1 MTMITPKTNIQW
13 YTNCKWCNS
22 KACKSIEYFRTKL
35 NVLAF
40 RFQIQ
45 FFMYMHWWKKAHQEP
60 FSLDFFVQK
69 RALIGSWNR
78 LSWRVQVLWKHTHTY
93 QRCEVLVPGYSEI
106 NHFLEGSWL
115 FASKKMLWPM
125 FLNRKGGHQKQIQF

>member
-1 MTMITPKTNIQW
+1 
-13 YTNCKWCNS
+13 
-22 KACKSIEYFRTKL
+22 
-35 NVLAF
+35 
-40 RFQIQ
+40 
-45 FFMYMHWWKKAHQEP
+45 MYMHWWKKAHQEP

-115 FASKKMLWPM
+115 FASKKVLWPM
-125 FLNRKGGHQKQIQF
+125 FPNRNSILEPTLIWKGPTFTSEDLKWAHFYQDWQLLTQPKKGLLTFDSLLLTFLSHTRL